1 LRSIEQK
8 LGADIEEQKLWSRH
22 QRAYIRG
29 QTLKIVHWGVDIGE
43 QTFGSRHLGA
53 DIIKDILGS
62 RNLGS
67 RHQGADI
74 REQTLKV

>member
-8 LGADIEEQKLWSRH
+8 LEADFEEQKLWSRH
-22 QRAYIRG
+22 QGAYIRG
-29 QTLKIVHWGVDIGE
+29 QTLKIGYWGVDIGE
-43 QTFGSRHLGA
+43 QTFGRRHLGA